1 MSFLIRKSW
10 DHSLRATPPSLS
22 QLITSF
28 IGSWCQGIH
37 HAPFVAWPF
46 ACLLIPIT
54 ASTAIF
60 VCSRTEVLLTAQIF
74 CLLVLES
81 TKLRKYFSIL
91 VNLIYFRHICFNQYH
106 KEYLFLAC
114 CILYTLSMC
123 NFQRTYSFHACLR
136 ITLSSS
142 CSMSSL
148 TKVSSG
154 HSAFDFSYCLP
165 IAKLVER
172 HSLSKLNRIN
182 TH

>member
-1 MSFLIRKSW
+1 MFQFPRCSFIKLCIHFTMHEVSHAGFPIRKSPDLW
-10 DHSLRATPPSLS
+10 LCAPTRSLS

-114 CILYTLSMC
+114 CILYTLICMQFSKNIFVFFC
-123 NFQRTYSFHACLR
+123 H
-136 ITLSSS
+136 LSA
-142 CSMSSL
+142 
-148 TKVSSG
+148 T
-154 HSAFDFSYCLP
+154 
-165 IAKLVER
+165 
-172 HSLSKLNRIN
+172 N
-182 TH
+182 TII